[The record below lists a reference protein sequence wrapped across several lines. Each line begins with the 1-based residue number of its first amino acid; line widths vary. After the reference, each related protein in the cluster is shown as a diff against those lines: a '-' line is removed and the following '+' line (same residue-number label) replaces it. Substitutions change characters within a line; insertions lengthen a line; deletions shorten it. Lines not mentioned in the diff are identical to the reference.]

1 MPFLTITFPVFDPVA
16 ISIGPIAIRWYA
28 LAYIGGIVLGWIYA
42 RALIK
47 KREVVGRAGADHAG
61 ATRRLHSLG
70 HARHH
75 PRRPHRLCAVL
86 QSRLLHPASGRDSRI
101 VEGRHV
107 VSRRLSRLRRRGDAV
122 CPQERYLRSCRSAT
136 SPPRSRRS
144 GCSSGGSPIS
154 STASCGAGRRMPAC
168 PGRWCFPMAGRCRAI
183 PASSTKRRSRAS
195 CCLRSWRS

>member
-1 MPFLTITFPVFDPVA
+1 M
-16 ISIGPIAIRWYA
+16 
-28 LAYIGGIVLGWIYA
+28 
-42 RALIK
+42 
-47 KREVVGRAGADHAG
+47 GRAGADHAG
-61 ATRRLHSLG
+61 ATGRLHPLG

-86 QSRLLHPASGRDSRI
+86 QSRLLHPAPGRDLRI

-107 VSRRLSRLRRRGDAV
+107 VPRRLHRLRRRGDAV
-122 CPQERYLRSCRSAT
+122 LPARTTSRSCRSAT

-154 STASCGAGRRMPAC
+154 STANCGAGRPIPAC

-183 PASSTKRRSRAS
+183 RASSTKPGSRAS
-195 CCLRSWRS
+195 CCSSILARDDPRRRAEAAGPDPRQLHRASMAWPASSANCSANPTRSSASCGAD